1 MLTMPKS
8 KAIVVIDMVKGFLEP
23 GHPLYCGEEAR
34 GIIPCV
40 IQLLSS
46 HKENPIFYIC
56 DSHAPDDREFR
67 MFPPHCVTGTE
78 EVELIEE
85 LKPYP
90 GMIIPK
96 TSFSGFYKTDFEQE
110 LKRIHPETVT
120 VVGVCTDICV
130 LYTVA
135 DLRARHY
142 EVEVPASCVA
152 SFDPKGHEWALRH
165 MEKVLG
171 AKVIKE

>member
-1 MLTMPKS
+1 MPKS

-23 GHPLYCGEEAR
+23 GHPLYCGDEAR

-40 IQLLSS
+40 VQLLSS
-46 HKENPIFYIC
+46 DKESPIFYIC
-56 DSHAPDDREFR
+56 DSHAPDDREFK
-67 MFPPHCVTGTE
+67 MFPPHCVAGTE
-78 EVELIEE
+78 EAELIEE

-90 GMIIPK
+90 GKIIPK
-96 TSFSGFYKTDFEQE
+96 TSFSGFYKTDFEKE
-110 LKRIHPETVT
+110 LNRINPETVA
-120 VVGVCTDICV
+120 VAGVCTDICV

-135 DLRARHY
+135 DLRARGY

-152 SFDPKGHEWALRH
+152 SFDPKGHEWALQH

-171 AKVIKE
+171 ARVIKG